1 MDCKA
6 RVRFRHQEIV
16 CFHDRFV
23 IYVEF
28 HLEGGPLTRKPL
40 TVPVKNQLPV
50 VRLVRKKKKG
60 STELLL
66 WMMLLL
72 LAGCWVMLCVRYG
85 VRVCPRMWDLYYNTT
100 IHFL

>member
-1 MDCKA
+1 M
-6 RVRFRHQEIV
+6 
-16 CFHDRFV
+16 
-23 IYVEF
+23 
-28 HLEGGPLTRKPL
+28 
-40 TVPVKNQLPV
+40 KNQLLV

-85 VRVCPRMWDLYYNTT
+85 VRVCPRMWDLYYNTLSVT
-100 IHFL
+100 FWLVFTTLEKGLRVRR